1 MARLVEKA
9 RKSRLKIDRVAK
21 RATVAKK
28 TRNEKCQIEQK
39 S

>member
-1 MARLVEKA
+1 MARLIEKA

-21 RATVAKK
+21 RATLAIK
-28 TRNEKCQIEQK
+28 TRNEKCQNDQK